1 MMTHYISD
9 MNLYQANGYYVVEWL
24 LVSEDFTTSK
34 HQTYRA
40 KKYQTFVDKVNEL
53 LKEYKIV

>member
-1 MMTHYISD
+1 MMKHYISD

-24 LVSEDFTTSK
+24 LVREDFTTSK

-53 LKEYKIV
+53 LKEYEVV